1 MDNFDYKKY
10 LAEGRL
16 FEEDN
21 STDYL
26 KLGRTLGTVNNYAF
40 DTDQEYEELGRRYV
54 ERGYGGN
61 LQKALDAN
69 FGNEPVKSKSSTSG
83 LQPYTDEIR
92 RDEADGLTSDIEL
105 DGDAKQIFIDDL
117 MKATEGESWDTFY
130 DIADE
135 IMKKYLAEGRL
146 LREAKD
152 NPKAIILAGA
162 PGAGKG
168 YILKGLD
175 LGGIKVMN
183 IDDIYINLL
192 KQANV
197 SLDLKNATP
206 EERSQQAKQMAV
218 ANKEFKGNIAA
229 TIEGKESFILD
240 GTAASYN
247 STVKLKDELEEAG
260 YDVFMLYV
268 YTDLERSLAQNQNRF
283 EKSGGE
289 DRSLA
294 PAIVMR
300 TWKSVTQNLDKY
312 ADLFGFNFVAVAN
325 TLDDIESISD
335 LESIIK
341 KYLTPFSP
349 KDTIPKSPAQQKRS
363 DDNKAKDA
371 EELKAMLNSDFVYDV
386 IKTSVS
392 KEAAQARLKQFLS

>member
-1 MDNFDYKKY
+1 MDDFDFKKY
-10 LAEGRL
+10 LAEGKL
-16 FEEDN
+16 
-21 STDYL
+21 L
-26 KLGRTLGTVNNYAF
+26 K
-40 DTDQEYEELGRRYV
+40 
-54 ERGYGGN
+54 
-61 LQKALDAN
+61 
-69 FGNEPVKSKSSTSG
+69 
-83 LQPYTDEIR
+83 
-92 RDEADGLTSDIEL
+92 
-105 DGDAKQIFIDDL
+105 
-117 MKATEGESWDTFY
+117 
-130 DIADE
+130 
-135 IMKKYLAEGRL
+135 
-146 LREAKD
+146 EAKD

-183 IDDIYINLL
+183 VDDIYIGLL
-192 KQANV
+192 KKANV

-206 EERSQQAKQMAV
+206 EERSEQAKQMAV

-268 YTDLERSLAQNQNRF
+268 YTDLERSLAQNQSRF

-325 TLDDIESISD
+325 TLDDIENISD

-349 KDTIPKSPAQQKRS
+349 KDTKPKSPAQQKRS

-392 KEAAQARLKQFLS
+392 KEAAQMRIKQFLNG